1 MPGKNTWH
9 VVSTPYVVAT
19 MRERNSKKMIM
30 LSMFIIGFL
39 LINFFLYFS
48 NSLITMKSFYDR

>member
-39 LINFFLYFS
+39 PLTSEVAS
-48 NSLITMKSFYDR
+48 NEYSQRFKLDS